1 MQALGHRKKQLESE
15 YGRLCTELDILG
27 DPETVSDR
35 IQSKVAEAGEQEER
49 WETEKAELL
58 AQAGAVKEECS
69 QLQLQI
75 KQ

>member
-1 MQALGHRKKQLESE
+1 M
-15 YGRLCTELDILG
+15 G

-58 AQAGAVKEECS
+58 AQAEAVKEECS